1 MTQKNIRII
10 VDFFRKNYYTIN
22 RKNNMKGRNDTMTL
36 DNFFHANEGSEE
48 LKKQRGKRKKFK
60 PEDIKTIK
68 HQIRELKKQKKERRK
83 KEYIDTRTAVRMLY
97 DDILWARHEG
107 FSYAEI
113 ASAIG
118 VSADTLARYLREIEA
133 EKEEE
138 IYEEKL

>member
-1 MTQKNIRII
+1 
-10 VDFFRKNYYTIN
+10 
-22 RKNNMKGRNDTMTL
+22 MTL
-36 DNFFHANEGSEE
+36 DNFFHANEPAFKETSHTEKEGSEE

-97 DDILWARHEG
+97 DDILWARREG

>member
-1 MTQKNIRII
+1 
-10 VDFFRKNYYTIN
+10 
-22 RKNNMKGRNDTMTL
+22 MTL
-36 DNFFHANEGSEE
+36 DNFFHANEPAFKETSHTEKEGEKEGSEE

-118 VSADTLARYLREIEA
+118 VSPDTLARYLREIEA
-133 EKEEE
+133 EREEE
-138 IYEEKL
+138 TYEEKM